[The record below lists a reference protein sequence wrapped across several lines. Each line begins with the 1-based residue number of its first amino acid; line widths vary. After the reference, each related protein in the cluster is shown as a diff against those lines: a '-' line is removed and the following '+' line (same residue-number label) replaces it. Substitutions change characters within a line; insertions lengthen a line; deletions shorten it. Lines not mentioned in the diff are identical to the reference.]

1 MKEILEWFKP
11 GARVKRY
18 IGLQLLSVGVLLFS
32 VISLTRIM
40 DLNRV
45 TLVAYIFLI
54 TLSIFGIVYSF
65 VFAQKNILYVSLK
78 NISQKNKKMVS
89 F

>member
-18 IGLQLLSVGVLLFS
+18 IALQLVSVGVLLFS
-32 VISLTRIM
+32 IISLTRIM

-45 TLVAYIFLI
+45 SLVAYIFLI

-65 VFAQKNILYVSLK
+65 VLAQKNILYVSLK
-78 NISQKNKKMVS
+78 NISKKNKK
-89 F
+89 